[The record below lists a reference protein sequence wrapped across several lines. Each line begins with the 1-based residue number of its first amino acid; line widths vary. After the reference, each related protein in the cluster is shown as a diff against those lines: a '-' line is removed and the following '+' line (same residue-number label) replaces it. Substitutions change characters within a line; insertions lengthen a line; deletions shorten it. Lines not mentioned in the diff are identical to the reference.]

1 MRQKNTRLLSIFF
14 ILFFICS
21 SLYVKDSLSQNQ
33 KNFLWKV
40 QSKTGTVYLLG
51 SIHFFKKKLY
61 PLNKKIEDAFDK
73 SDVLVVEADINDV
86 GQIDIQR
93 LMESAFYKEN
103 ETLEKHV
110 SRETYELIK
119 KEFEGFGIP
128 SELINK
134 QKPWFLALTLTSLE
148 LVKLGFG
155 SNYGIDIHFISK
167 AEGKKKILELE
178 SLDYQID
185 LFSNFSDDDQESF
198 LLYTLKDLKTL
209 GQDLD
214 KLVRAWT
221 TGDTKGMESIMTKS
235 ITGDRRM
242 SSMYEKLVDERNR
255 NMASRIEEFL
265 RTKETYFIVVGA
277 GHLVGNKGI
286 IEILRGK
293 GYQVEQL

>member
-1 MRQKNTRLLSIFF
+1 MRRKGIRLLSIFF
-14 ILFFICS
+14 ILFLFHSFI
-21 SLYVKDSLSQNQ
+21 YTQDAVSQNQ
-33 KNFLWKV
+33 KSFLWKV

-51 SIHFFKKKLY
+51 SIHFFKKELY

-73 SDVLVVEADINDV
+73 SDVLVVEANVDDINKIDV
-86 GQIDIQR
+86 QKMI
-93 LMESAFYKEN
+93 ESALYTDD

-110 SRETYELIK
+110 SWETYELIK

-128 SELINK
+128 PELINK

-148 LVKLGFG
+148 LAKLGFDPT
-155 SNYGIDIHFISK
+155 YGIDEYFLSK

-185 LFSNFSDDDQESF
+185 LFSRFSDDEQESF

-214 KLVRAWT
+214 KLIRAWT
-221 TGDTKGMESIMTKS
+221 NGDTKDMESIMTKGVTED
-235 ITGDRRM
+235 TGM
-242 SSMYEKLVDERNR
+242 AAVYEKLVDERNR
-255 NMASRIEEFL
+255 NMASKVEDFL
-265 RTKETYFIVVGA
+265 RTKKTYFVVVGA
-277 GHLVGNKGI
+277 GHLIGNKGI

-293 GYQVEQL
+293 GYRVEQM